1 MNKQAGRH
9 TIVIDQ
15 RRADRGTYKADIVK
29 SHRSIQTIKG
39 IFSVDE
45 EDRIRL
51 ISLKDACHRMNH
63 SLNAGFL
70 PRTHL
75 RCTAC
80 RLYLR
85 LQNAHDCLAANA
97 PGGLPDPNGPR
108 SLLDTMCP
116 APPTRTGS
124 LTIAAA
130 FFVGYGSFVLYVL

>member
-1 MNKQAGRH
+1 MDKKTGRH
-9 TIVIDQ
+9 TIMIDQ
-15 RRADRGTYKADIVK
+15 RRADRGTDKADVVK
-29 SHRSIQTIKG
+29 SHSSIQTIKS

-51 ISLKDACHRMNH
+51 ISLKDACHRMDH
-63 SLNAGFL
+63 CFDARFL
-70 PRTHL
+70 ARTHL

-116 APPTRTGS
+116 APPTRTSS

-130 FFVGYGSFVLYVL
+130 LSVASMI